1 MKKVE
6 PEIALNVLDDFDV
19 SKIQVVSVRE
29 KVL

>member
-6 PEIALNVLDDFDV
+6 PEIALNILDDFDE

-29 KVL
+29 KVI